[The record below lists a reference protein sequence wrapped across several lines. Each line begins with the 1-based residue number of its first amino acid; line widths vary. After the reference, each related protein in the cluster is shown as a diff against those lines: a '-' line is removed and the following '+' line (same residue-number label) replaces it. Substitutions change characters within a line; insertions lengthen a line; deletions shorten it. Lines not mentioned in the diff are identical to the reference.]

1 MTAIALAVFAVLLLL
16 SFPVGYALVIA
27 GTGAV
32 LLVGEVP
39 ATVVLLKLF
48 QPTQS
53 FPLLAIP
60 FFILAGSLLMSGALG
75 RQLVGFAAT
84 LVGRYRGG
92 LGQVNVLGSAIFGG
106 VSGSAVADASALGS
120 ILIPWMR
127 REGYPP
133 ALAAAITASAAIIAV
148 LIPPSIPMILFA
160 AVSNESIA
168 RLFLAGIVPGIALT
182 GGLMLAC
189 WWVGRRQKLPIVEVE
204 RGMSVIWR
212 SLISALPAIV
222 LPILILV
229 LLRFGVATP
238 TEVSV
243 IAAGYAL
250 LVRLLF
256 YRDLTARRLASDI
269 IVTAVTTGVV
279 MLVIIASNLIGWILT
294 TEDVPTRLADFALDT
309 LREPWLIILAM
320 NILMLVVGMFLDLP
334 AAILLLGPIF
344 VAVADKI
351 GLDLIQLGLMMTLNL
366 AIGLFTPPVG
376 TTLFVAAA
384 IARQPI
390 GAVVAQMWPFYL
402 VAMTLLIAISYIP
415 ALTFHF

>member
-1 MTAIALAVFAVLLLL
+1 MTPIMLVVFAVLLVL

-27 GTGAV
+27 GSVAV
-32 LLVGEVP
+32 LAVGDVP

-60 FFILAGSLLMSGALG
+60 FFILAGSMLMSGELG

-106 VSGSAVADASALGS
+106 VSGSAVADASALGA

-127 REGYPP
+127 KEGYPP
-133 ALAAAITASAAIIAV
+133 GLAAAITASAAIIAV

-160 AVSNESIA
+160 SVSNESIA
-168 RLFLAGIVPGIALT
+168 KLFLAGVVPGLALT
-182 GGLMLAC
+182 IGLMLTC
-189 WWVGRRQKLPIVEVE
+189 WWVGRRKNLPVANVE
-204 RGMSVIWR
+204 RGWR
-212 SLISALPAIV
+212 VVGRTAIAALPAIV
-222 LPILILV
+222 LPVIILV

-243 IAAGYAL
+243 IAVAYAL

-256 YRDLTARRLASDI
+256 YRDLTLRRLATAI
-269 IVTAVTTGVV
+269 IITAVTTGVV
-279 MLVIIASNLIGWILT
+279 MLVIIASNLVGWILT
-294 TEDVPTRLADFALDT
+294 TEDVPARLADWALHT
-309 LREPWLIILAM
+309 LQEPWLIILAM
-320 NILMLVVGMFLDLP
+320 NLLMLAVGMFLDLP

-344 VAVADKI
+344 VAIAQKI
-351 GLDLIQLGLMMTLNL
+351 GLDMVQLGLMMSLNL

-402 VAMTLLIAISYIP
+402 VSILLLAAVSYVP
-415 ALTFHF
+415 ALTIHF

>member
-1 MTAIALAVFAVLLLL
+1 MTTIMLAIFAVLLIL

-27 GTGAV
+27 GTVAV
-32 LLVGEVP
+32 LAVGEVP
-39 ATVVLLKLF
+39 TTVVLLKIF

-60 FFILAGSLLMSGALG
+60 FFILAGSLLMSGQLG
-75 RQLVGFAAT
+75 KQLVAFAAT

-148 LIPPSIPMILFA
+148 LIPPSVPMILFA

-168 RLFLAGIVPGIALT
+168 RLFLAGIVPGLALT

-189 WWVGRRQKLPIVEVE
+189 WWVGRRKNLPVVKVE
-204 RGMSVIWR
+204 RGWAVMGKAAVA
-212 SLISALPAIV
+212 ALPAII
-222 LPILILV
+222 LPLLILV

-243 IAAGYAL
+243 IAAAYAL
-250 LVRLLF
+250 LVRAVL
-256 YRDLTARRLASDI
+256 YRDLTIRRFGTDI
-269 IVTAVTTGVV
+269 IITAVTTGVV

-294 TEDVPTRLADFALDT
+294 TEDVPTRLADWALST
-309 LREPWLIILAM
+309 LREPWLVILSM
-320 NILMLVVGMFLDLP
+320 NILMLVVGMFIDLP

-344 VAVADKI
+344 VAVAHKI

-376 TTLFVAAA
+376 TTLFVASA

-402 VAMTLLIAISYIP
+402 VAFALLLAVSYVP
-415 ALTFHF
+415 AFTIHF